1 VIAVLMWALFV
12 AISLSAFAAG
22 GAAWATTRR
31 QQRTVRF
38 LYAAGRAMLVA
49 RDLEGATID
58 VLRAA
63 CERFR
68 ADTGSLKLFP
78 TGPDGTAFRS
88 TLRNGETGEV
98 MRAIDPEDD
107 DEGPEG
113 VLSRTVLHLQASSP
127 DARIA
132 RVASRLG
139 VAEGMAAALRH
150 DDRAVGYLVIGN
162 RSGKPG
168 YKRRD
173 LDLFQSYA
181 DLTAMTLE
189 RSRLHDSLVR
199 ISALQSEL
207 ADRAFHDPLTEL
219 ANRVLFVDRIEQALL
234 HRDSQ
239 RDLVAI
245 LYVDLDGFR
254 RVNAEHGHAAGDAV
268 LIEVAARLRSCLRR
282 SDTAARL
289 GGDEFAL
296 LLVELLEPREAEL
309 IAQRVVDSLGEP
321 MLVDGNRIT
330 LSASVGL
337 ASAKPD
343 AISAALLLRNAATA
357 MDAARQS
364 GAGGYA
370 VQGEPSPPDAD
381 NDIAAELAA
390 AIARDE
396 LVLHYQPIVELATG
410 KILGAE
416 ALVRWAH
423 PTRGLIAP
431 MHFLPAA
438 AECGLAERLE
448 GLILRKACQQ
458 VRRWQDAHPSTPPL
472 AISVNVTAHGLA
484 ASGFAESVS
493 EILRETGVDPVC
505 LILEVT
511 ENAILDDLHSC
522 IVEFDALQRAGV
534 HIAIDD
540 VGTGYTSLAYLRRL
554 PIDILKIAR
563 PLVAELGDPNS
574 SGELARTVVRHGEA
588 LRHALVA
595 EGVEGALQVRRLV
608 DLGCTMAQGFHLARP
623 CDAAG
628 MEALLAAGN
637 LDPAEFSNPPGT
649 RSAEPRRPAERT
661 RRVRSPGA
669 AARNPA

>member
-1 VIAVLMWALFV
+1 MWLVFVVISVT
-12 AISLSAFAAG
+12 AFAAAG
-22 GAAWATTRR
+22 VAWVTTRR
-31 QQRTVRF
+31 QQKRLRF
-38 LYAAGRAMLVA
+38 LHDATRAMLEA
-49 RDLEGATID
+49 RDLEAATID

-63 CERFR
+63 CARFR
-68 ADTGSLKLFP
+68 ADTASLKLFP

-88 TLRNGETGEV
+88 TLRHGEAGEV

-107 DEGPEG
+107 DEGPEA
-113 VLSRTVLHLQASSP
+113 VLARTVLHLRASSP
-127 DARIA
+127 DARVA
-132 RVASRLG
+132 RVAARLG
-139 VAEGMAAALRH
+139 VAEGLAAALRH
-150 DDRAVGYLVIGN
+150 DDRAVGYLVVGN
-162 RSGKPG
+162 RSGKPRYG
-168 YKRRD
+168 KRD
-173 LDLFQSYA
+173 LALFHAYA
-181 DLTAMTLE
+181 DITAMTLE

-234 HRDSQ
+234 HLDSQ

-296 LLVELLEPREAEL
+296 LLVELLEGREAEL
-309 IAQRVVDSLGEP
+309 IAQRVVDSLAEP
-321 MLVDGNRIT
+321 ILVEGNRIT
-330 LSASVGL
+330 LTASVGL

-370 VQGEPSPPDAD
+370 VQGEWLAPAAD
-381 NDIAAELAA
+381 TVVAAELAA

-423 PTRGLIAP
+423 PTRGLVAP

-472 AISVNVTAHGLA
+472 AISVNVTAHGIA
-484 ASGFAESVS
+484 ATGFAESVS
-493 EILRETGVDPVC
+493 EILQETGVDPAC

-588 LRHALVA
+588 LRLALVA
-595 EGVEGALQVRRLV
+595 EGVEGALQVRRLI

-628 MEALLAAGN
+628 MEALLVAGY
-637 LDPAEFSNPPGT
+637 LDPAEFSTAPGGRA
-649 RSAEPRRPAERT
+649 RSAEARRPAERS
-661 RRVRSPGA
+661 RRVRSAGA